1 MKPIDQKTAAAIK
14 TTHLACTH
22 FSHWLCRVCWRKT
35 VPRQAAWITSQQQE
49 LQIPALCLSTLLKGK
64 QRGQKASVYF
74 ARLALSEIIRFTAHM
89 QIQITGEKSSS
100 NMLIFPTLLE
110 KGKKTGN
117 TT

>member
-1 MKPIDQKTAAAIK
+1 
-14 TTHLACTH
+14 
-22 FSHWLCRVCWRKT
+22 
-35 VPRQAAWITSQQQE
+35 
-49 LQIPALCLSTLLKGK
+49 
-64 QRGQKASVYF
+64 VYF